1 MAFQL
6 RIVVSALA
14 LLGLIGHVHAED
26 GVTDTTVR
34 IGQTVGVTGTVAGPV
49 KEMNEGANAYF
60 NLVNKNGGV
69 HGRRIELITLDDK
82 FDPAITKAN
91 AETLIKKEKVFAMFQ
106 GRGTPHNQGILPLLT
121 EYKVPH
127 LAPAT
132 GATVFHEPLHKW
144 MFNVRANYHVEI
156 EEIIKNISFTGHKK
170 ISLLHV
176 DDAFGKDGLEGFNK
190 AMAKANLT
198 PVSITT
204 FARVKPDYAAAAAE
218 VIKGNPSAL
227 VILSSSKNTVEVIK
241 EIRAQGGKMQLITLS
256 NNSSDSF
263 VKDLGEDGHGV
274 MVSQVTPSPYSRNT
288 SLGREF
294 NNAAKE
300 SNATISYAAMEG
312 FINAKVLVEAL
323 QRAGRNLTRSG
334 FTKALESIRNEDLGG
349 LSVTYGPTDHAGSI
363 FVELTMIGK
372 EGQFIR

>member
-6 RIVVSALA
+6 RILFSVLA
-14 LLGLIGHVHAED
+14 LIGLVGHAHAED
-26 GVTDTTVR
+26 GVTDTTIR

-49 KEMNEGANAYF
+49 KEMNEGAAAYF

-69 HGRRIELITLDDK
+69 HGRKIELITLDDK

-91 AETLIKKEKVFAMFQ
+91 AETLIKKEKVFALFQ

-156 EEIIKNISFTGHKK
+156 EEIIKNISFTSHKK

-176 DDAFGKDGLEGFNK
+176 DDAFGKDGLAGFNK
-190 AMAKANLT
+190 AMERAKLT
-198 PVSITT
+198 PASIST
-204 FARVKPDYAAAAAE
+204 FERVKPDYAAAAKA
-218 VIKGNPSAL
+218 VIKANPSAL

-241 EIRAQGGKMQLITLS
+241 EIRAQGGKMQLVTLS

-263 VKDLGEDGHGV
+263 VKDLGPDGHGV
-274 MVSQVTPSPYSRNT
+274 MVSQVTPSPYSRAT
-288 SLGREF
+288 TLGKEF
-294 NNAAKE
+294 NNAVKE
-300 SNATISYAAMEG
+300 TNATISYAAMEG
-312 FINAKVLVEAL
+312 FINAKVLVEGL

-334 FTKALESIRNEDLGG
+334 FAKALESIKNEDLGG
-349 LSVTYGPTDHAGSI
+349 LTVTYGSNDHAGST
-363 FVELTMIGK
+363 FVDLTMIGVDGK
-372 EGQFIR
+372 FLR

>member
-1 MAFQL
+1 FG
-6 RIVVSALA
+6 ALA
-14 LLGLIGHVHAED
+14 LLGLIGHVQAED
-26 GVTDTTVR
+26 GVTDTTIR

-49 KEMNEGANAYF
+49 KEMNEGAAAYF
-60 NLVNKNGGV
+60 NMINKNGGV
-69 HGRRIELITLDDK
+69 HGRKIELITLDDK
-82 FDPAITKAN
+82 FDPAITKVN

-176 DDAFGKDGLEGFNK
+176 DDAFGRDGLEGFNK
-190 AMAKANLT
+190 AMAKAKLT

-204 FARVKPDYAAAAAE
+204 FARVKPDYAAAAKD
-218 VIKGNPSAL
+218 VIQANPSAL
-227 VILSSSKNTVEVIK
+227 LILSSSKNTVEVIK
-241 EIRAQGGKMQLITLS
+241 EIRAQGGKMQLMTLS

-263 VKDLGEDGHGV
+263 VNDLREDGRGV
-274 MVSQVTPSPYSRNT
+274 MVSQVTPSPYSRST

-294 NNAAKE
+294 NVAAKE

-312 FINAKVLVEAL
+312 YINAKVLVEAL
-323 QRAGRNLTRSG
+323 KRAGPNPTRTG
-334 FTKALESIRNEDLGG
+334 FAKALESIRNEDLGG
-349 LSVTYGPTDHAGSI
+349 LSVTYGPNDHAGSI

-372 EGQFIR
+372 DGKFIR